1 VGKQYLGNIDSKQ
14 SVLDYY
20 TNTDLNVSYDW
31 KINRGIKSIVF
42 SGLINNIFDEEYE
55 SNGYFYTYDDDSS
68 GSPITYEGT
77 GYYPQA
83 GINFLVGAT
92 LKF

>member
-1 VGKQYLGNIDSKQ
+1 MTVPFERLRQANLR
-14 SVLDYY
+14 V
-20 TNTDLNVSYDW
+20 
-31 KINRGIKSIVF
+31 
-42 SGLINNIFDEEYE
+42 DEEYE

-83 GINFLVGAT
+83 GINFLFGLS